1 MPEGAIRQRPYI
13 FIWIAVFLVISMT
26 MMSSC
31 TRSVTLYFASVED
44 NEFYLAPQT
53 REIDGRE
60 NIYEETVRQ
69 LIAGPEDEDLYPTLP
84 SSADVNSV
92 MVSEGLATVDFGIS
106 IISDFDEIP
115 HSSATETLAI
125 YSIVNTLTA
134 FGEIDRVRIT
144 IEGAESGQVEGFYVE
159 DFWGHIGIYEEFTR
173 NEEIIKDE

>member
-13 FIWIAVFLVISMT
+13 FIWIAVFLVISMA
-26 MMSSC
+26 MLSSC

>member
-26 MMSSC
+26 MLSSC

-144 IEGAESGQVEGFYVE
+144 IEGAESGQMEGFYVE